1 MGAATFKCVG
11 TLLPNWNKELISG
24 SPLLSTT
31 KVSICST
38 PGSAT
43 ESGTVTFAF
52 NDSAS
57 ALRIANTQQKFI
69 PIFTFFSF
77 IGDQDNQ

>member
-1 MGAATFKCVG
+1 MPFVG
-11 TLLPNWNKELISG
+11 CCALVYFWTLRFSRIGDFYTLRLGFFGNLDLRI
-24 SPLLSTT
+24 
-31 KVSICST
+31 I
-38 PGSAT
+38 AT